1 MREQLI
7 ELLRD
12 EMLWAGPFL
21 TSPAGS
27 QSAALDRPQDPEEEL
42 ERIRL
47 SCAGCTSCS
56 LGGTRRNIVFGEGN
70 PQADIMFIG
79 EAPGEVEDETGR
91 PFVGP
96 AGNLLTDIIEKGLKL
111 ERPDVYIANIV
122 KCRPPENRDP
132 QPHEIARC
140 IGYLEAQIM
149 AVNPRVIIALGR
161 IAAHTLL
168 DTATPISRLRG
179 TFQTYKGINIMPTFH
194 PSYLLKNLSKKREVW
209 EDIKKVMEY
218 LGLPVQRQAGS

>member
-1 MREQLI
+1 VREQLI
-7 ELLRD
+7 EILRD

-21 TSPAGS
+21 TSPAVS
-27 QSAALDRPQDPEEEL
+27 DSAALDRPHDPEEEL

-47 SCAGCTSCS
+47 SCVDCTSCS
-56 LGGTRRNIVFGEGN
+56 LGSTRKNIVFGEGN
-70 PQADIMFIG
+70 PQADILFIG
-79 EAPGEVEDETGR
+79 EAPGAVEDETGR

-111 ERPDVYIANIV
+111 KRPDVYIANIV

-179 TFQTYKGINIMPTFH
+179 NFYTYKGINIMPTFH

-218 LGLPVQRQAGS
+218 LGLAVQRPAGS